1 MAVTG
6 RKPKDGPKRNRV
18 AAVHDWTTVVDEPY
32 EGPRPKLPDARRIE
46 WTDRELG
53 RCSEMQPLQPIT
65 YAWWDRV
72 GAMPHCVLW
81 SDADWQYAVTTA
93 LVADAVFA
101 GDVRLAGELRQRER
115 VLGTTLDARRD
126 LRIRYVPAENIDQDD
141 AKPTVAATSDT
152 ARTVTRLDD
161 RRRRL
166 TADAP

>member
-32 EGPRPKLPDARRIE
+32 VGPRPELPETRRVE
-46 WTDRELG
+46 WTERELG
-53 RCSEMQPLQPIT
+53 RQSEHQQLQRLT
-65 YAWWDRV
+65 LQWWDRV
-72 GAMPHCVLW
+72 AGMPHCVLW
-81 SDADWQYAVTTA
+81 SDADWQYAITTA

-115 VLGTTLDARRD
+115 VLGTTVDARRD
-126 LRIRYVPAENIDQDD
+126 LRIRYVPAEEDDQDEQ
-141 AKPTVAATSDT
+141 PVAAAA
-152 ARTVTRLDD
+152 ARPVTRLDD

>member
-1 MAVTG
+1 MAVAG

-18 AAVHDWTTVVDEPY
+18 AAVHDWTTVVDQPY
-32 EGPRPKLPDARRIE
+32 DGPRPTLPEARRVE

-53 RCSEMQPLQPIT
+53 RQSDMQPLQPIT
-65 YAWWDRV
+65 GQWWDRV
-72 GAMPHCVLW
+72 ASMPHCVLW

-126 LRIRYVPAENIDQDD
+126 LRIRYVPAEDDDQDD
-141 AKPTVAATSDT
+141 EQPV
-152 ARTVTRLDD
+152 ARTAAAARPVTRLDE

>member
-18 AAVHDWTTVVDEPY
+18 AAVHDWTTVVDRPY
-32 EGPRPKLPDARRIE
+32 DGPRPTLPDARRVE

-53 RCSEMQPLQPIT
+53 RQSDMQPLQPIT
-65 YAWWDRV
+65 RQWWDRV
-72 GAMPHCVLW
+72 AAMPHCVLW

-126 LRIRYVPAENIDQDD
+126 LRIRYVPLEDESAEGEV
-141 AKPTVAATSDT
+141 TESTSK
-152 ARTVTRLDD
+152 ASAPQNVTRLSE
-161 RRRRL
+161 RRARL

>member
-18 AAVHDWTTVVDEPY
+18 AAVHEWTTVVDEPY
-32 EGPRPKLPDARRIE
+32 GGPRPELPDARRVE

-53 RCSEMQPLQPIT
+53 RQSDMMPLQPLT
-65 YAWWDRV
+65 FAWWDRIA
-72 GAMPHCVLW
+72 AMPHCVLW
-81 SDADWQYAVTTA
+81 SAADWQYAVTTA

-126 LRIRYVPAENIDQDD
+126 LRIRYVPAEDVADQDEEQQ
-141 AKPTVAATSDT
+141 PAA
-152 ARTVTRLDD
+152 AAGGERPVTRLAD

-166 TADAP
+166 IADAP

>member
-18 AAVHDWTTVVDEPY
+18 AAVHDWITVVDQPY
-32 EGPRPKLPDARRIE
+32 DGERPTLPRARRVE

-53 RCSEMQPLQPIT
+53 RQSEMQPLQPIT
-65 YAWWDRV
+65 RAWWERI
-72 GAMPHCVLW
+72 ASMPHCVLW

-126 LRIRYVPAENIDQDD
+126 LRIRYVPLEDDDQGEDE
-141 AKPTVAATSDT
+141 PAAGRETS
-152 ARTVTRLDD
+152 RPRPVTRLSE
-161 RRRRL
+161 RRARL

>member
-18 AAVHDWTTVVDEPY
+18 AAVHDWITVVDQPY
-32 EGPRPKLPDARRIE
+32 DGERPKLPRARRVE

-53 RCSEMQPLQPIT
+53 RQSEMQPLQALT
-65 YAWWDRV
+65 GKWWDRI
-72 GAMPHCVLW
+72 ASMPHCVLW

-126 LRIRYVPAENIDQDD
+126 LRIRYVPLEDDQGEDE
-141 AKPTVAATSDT
+141 PAAAGETS
-152 ARTVTRLDD
+152 RPRPVTRLSE
-161 RRRRL
+161 RRARL
-166 TADAP
+166 TTDAP

>member
-32 EGPRPKLPDARRIE
+32 EGARPKLPDARRVE
-46 WTDRELG
+46 WTSRELG
-53 RCSEMQPLQPIT
+53 RQSEMQSLQPLT

-81 SDADWQYAVTTA
+81 SAADWQYAVTTA

-115 VLGTTLDARRD
+115 VLGTTVDARRD
-126 LRIRYVPAENIDQDD
+126 LRIRYVPAEDDVDQDD
-141 AKPTVAATSDT
+141 EQQPAAAAAGGRS
-152 ARTVTRLDD
+152 VTRLDD

>member
-18 AAVHDWTTVVDEPY
+18 AAVHDWITVVDQPY
-32 EGPRPKLPDARRIE
+32 DGERPKLPRARRVE

-53 RCSEMQPLQPIT
+53 RQSEMQPLQSLT
-65 YAWWDRV
+65 AKWWDRI
-72 GAMPHCVLW
+72 ASMPHCVLW

-126 LRIRYVPAENIDQDD
+126 LRIRYVPLEDEPAGDEPAE
-141 AKPTVAATSDT
+141 AGTAT
-152 ARTVTRLDD
+152 APQNVTRLSE
-161 RRRRL
+161 RRARL